1 MGKRRLAVRI
11 VRAPHHVVDTDG
23 VSQANA
29 DGVLLEAQHDVAAEE
44 VARALATLGLAES
57 VRKSIGVTD
66 YLGASIGWRRHPAAD
81 DRRMAARWTCPL
93 LYKLNCG
100 GGSEIELS
108 VPAKEPSDGLYGFPV
123 PERDRG
129 FESRSLQRIRLAHLR
144 HSSANPA

>member
-1 MGKRRLAVRI
+1 M
-11 VRAPHHVVDTDG
+11 
-23 VSQANA
+23 
-29 DGVLLEAQHDVAAEE
+29 
-44 VARALATLGLAES
+44 LATLGLAES

-66 YLGASIGWRRHPAAD
+66 YLGASLGWRRPAAD

-129 FESRSLQRIRLAHLR
+129 FEISFPPADPSGAPSAFLGEPRVNVLELNLDLQTAYPAAGPAH
-144 HSSANPA
+144 